1 MGQQWGV
8 PVALVGLVVSDGES
22 QRAVD
27 AGSWEL
33 SGEVIRGAEHSGVL
47 EVDGDGV
54 TAQNLSSALCSAWP
68 LFLYHDLVHAV
79 NTGLNR
85 RYFLICLKSGKYK
98 RHHANDANNFSNV
111 LKITSFTKN
120 VLFIF

>member
-22 QRAVD
+22 QSALD

-33 SGEVIRGAEHSGVL
+33 SSEVIRGAEHSGIL

-54 TAQNLSSALCSAWP
+54 AAQDLSSALCSPWP
-68 LFLYHDLVHAV
+68 LFLYHDLVHAA

-85 RYFLICLKSGKYK
+85 RNSEI
-98 RHHANDANNFSNV
+98 V
-111 LKITSFTKN
+111 LKMIINF
-120 VLFIF
+120 